1 MNLRNIHNVTYVA
14 VYEQGDVK
22 MTGLDGDA
30 NIFVKKVF
38 ISNFGCKTAKPDTTL
53 FSFPGRRGLPRESD
67 PL

>member
-1 MNLRNIHNVTYVA
+1 MKGPKGKRKLFLLGSMNLRNIHNVTYVA

-38 ISNFGCKTAKPDTTL
+38 
-53 FSFPGRRGLPRESD
+53 
-67 PL
+67 